1 MGKRDYG
8 RRETKKT
15 KKGAKKSSVSSEF
28 KPPAE
33 VEIIKKKRKTS
44 TEDYEE

>member
-15 KKGAKKSSVSSEF
+15 KKGAKKASVSPEF
-28 KPPAE
+28 TSPAE
-33 VEIIKKKRKTS
+33 VEVIKKKRKTS